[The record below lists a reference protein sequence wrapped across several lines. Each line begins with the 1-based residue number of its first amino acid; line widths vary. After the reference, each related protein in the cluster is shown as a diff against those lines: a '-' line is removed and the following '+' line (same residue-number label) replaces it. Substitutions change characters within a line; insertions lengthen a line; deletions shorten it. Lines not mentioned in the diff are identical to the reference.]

1 MNVKDSS
8 GIGEAAARCG
18 VVRKGCS
25 MKEKLTNI
33 WLSIVAIAFSVAAI
47 CTFLAWVVGLT
58 ICLMRL
64 VNG

>member
-1 MNVKDSS
+1 
-8 GIGEAAARCG
+8 
-18 VVRKGCS
+18 

-33 WLSIVAIAFSVAAI
+33 WLWAVAIAFSVAAI
-47 CTFLAWVVGLT
+47 CTFIAWVCGLA